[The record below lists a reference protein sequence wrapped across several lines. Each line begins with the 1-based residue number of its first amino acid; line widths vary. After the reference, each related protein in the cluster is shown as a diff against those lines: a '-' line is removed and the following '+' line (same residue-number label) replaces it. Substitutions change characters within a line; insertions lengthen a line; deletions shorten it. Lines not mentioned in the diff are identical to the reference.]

1 MNSFKNNGLS
11 FFDKSRWVIN
21 MLFTS
26 RNNSVI
32 SAGRYFRRRNRPS
45 KNDCH
50 QHAVKRKHPVGAMI
64 RNTWVRIHALR
75 SCVRRVF
82 GRKLPTFSGGSTFL
96 KIFTGSSVTLCVMPV
111 VSAMEVNN
119 QPEFT
124 REEILFHNPDLS

>member
-1 MNSFKNNGLS
+1 MNSGLS
-11 FFDKSRWVIN
+11 FFDTSRWVIN

-50 QHAVKRKHPVGAMI
+50 SHAVKRKHPVGAMI

-82 GRKLPTFSGGSTFL
+82 GRKLPTFSGGRTFL
-96 KIFTGSSVTLCVMPV
+96 KIFTGSSVTLCLMPV
-111 VSAMEVNN
+111 VSAMEVKISPNLLGRKSYSI
-119 QPEFT
+119 T
-124 REEILFHNPDLS
+124 LT

>member
-1 MNSFKNNGLS
+1 MRDINNKGGNEL
-11 FFDKSRWVIN
+11 DTSRWVIN

-50 QHAVKRKHPVGAMI
+50 SHAVKRKHTVGAMI

-82 GRKLPTFSGGSTFL
+82 GRKLPTFSGRRTFL
-96 KIFTGSSVTLCVMPV
+96 KIFTGSSVTLCLMPV

-119 QPEFT
+119 
-124 REEILFHNPDLS
+124 